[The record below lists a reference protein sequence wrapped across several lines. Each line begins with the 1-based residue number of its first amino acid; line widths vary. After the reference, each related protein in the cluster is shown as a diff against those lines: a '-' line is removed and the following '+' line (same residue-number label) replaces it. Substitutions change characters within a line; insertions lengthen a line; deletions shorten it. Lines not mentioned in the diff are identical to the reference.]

1 MMRLGLFMVFLSSL
15 LYAINALNTEG
26 VALLSLMRHWTFV
39 PPSIDMSWNASDS
52 TPCSWLGIHCDNNHN
67 AVFLNLSGYSISGL
81 LGPEIAHLSHLQ
93 TLDLSSNNLSG
104 KIPPELG
111 NCSLLQ
117 YVDLSYN
124 NIAGEIPDSLR
135 NLLNLVS
142 FGFMY
147 NMLTGQIPEFLFQLQ
162 HLEDLLLNQNHLS
175 GPIPMNVGN
184 GTKIL
189 SLYLDN
195 NQLSGRIPPSIG
207 NCSNLVQLYLE
218 ENQLHG
224 VLPESLTNLKSV
236 VKIGVQNNR
245 LEGTIPLFGS
255 ARCKGLYYLDLSF
268 NKFSGVIPSSL
279 GNCSGLTEFYAP
291 NNNLGGRIPSSL
303 GQLSEL
309 SVLRLDTNHLSGQ
322 IPLELGNCRSLNVLG
337 LNENELEGEIPSELG
352 KLSKLQDLR
361 LNNNHLRGGI
371 PLSLWKISSLENVNV
386 HYNNLSGELPLEL
399 TELKQLKNITLYN
412 NQFTGVIPQNLG
424 INTSLV
430 LFDVSYNHFTGTIP
444 PNLCFGQQLDRLL
457 LVSNQFQGGI
467 PIDIGK
473 CTTLTRLRLDV
484 NNLAGTL
491 PDFEST
497 SSLSYMNIS
506 ENKISGP
513 IPSSLGKFTNL
524 TDVDLSNNKFSG
536 HIPSEL
542 GSLVILQRL
551 NLSHNKL
558 EGPLP
563 PELSNCHK
571 MAVFDA
577 GFNSLNGSLPSSL
590 RNWTRLVTLNLRE
603 NRFTGGIPTFLSEF
617 KYLSDLHLGGNN
629 FGGQIPRTIGDF
641 QNLFY
646 GLNLSANELTGEIPP
661 EIGKLKLLQSLDISL
676 NNLTGKIDVL
686 EDLSSL
692 VALNISYNSFYG
704 PLPDRLV
711 NLLNSSPSSFL
722 ANPGLCVRCFPLY
735 GLQCSKNNT
744 LKPCDEN
751 NSTHPKGLSKVKV
764 VMIALGSTL
773 VVTFLLLGLVYVLH
787 YKQDVKIFP
796 KQNSSFLKKVMN
808 VTENLNDR
816 HIIGRGAHGV
826 IYKVEF
832 SSDEVFA
839 IKKVPFA
846 DNKGQITSMSRE
858 IETAGKIKHRNLL
871 TIKKFWLRKDCG
883 LILYKYM
890 ENGSLHDVLHEKYP
904 PPSLEWSVRYKIAI
918 GIAHGLEYLHHDSDP
933 FIVHR
938 DIKPKNILL
947 DSDMEPHIA
956 DFGIATLL
964 DHSHTSLQSLCVPGT
979 VGYIAPENAYSTVM
993 SRKSD
998 VYSYG
1003 VVLLELI
1010 SRKMVLDDPSFMEE
1024 TDLVG
1029 WVKSMW
1035 ENTRSIN
1042 GIVDSSLAE
1051 EFLASEVR
1059 KQVEQV
1065 LLVALRCIEKHPSE
1079 RPTMREVVKD
1089 LIVGCKCSE

>member
-1 MMRLGLFMVFLSSL
+1 MVFLSSL

-473 CTTLTRLRLDV
+473 CTTLT
-484 NNLAGTL
+484 
-491 PDFEST
+491 
-497 SSLSYMNIS
+497 SLSYMNIS

-558 EGPLP
+558 E
-563 PELSNCHK
+563 
-571 MAVFDA
+571 
-577 GFNSLNGSLPSSL
+577 
-590 RNWTRLVTLNLRE
+590 
-603 NRFTGGIPTFLSEF
+603 
-617 KYLSDLHLGGNN
+617 
-629 FGGQIPRTIGDF
+629 
-641 QNLFY
+641 
-646 GLNLSANELTGEIPP
+646 GEIPP

-744 LKPCDEN
+744 LKP
-751 NSTHPKGLSKVKV
+751 
-764 VMIALGSTL
+764 
-773 VVTFLLLGLVYVLH
+773 Y
-787 YKQDVKIFP
+787 VKIFP